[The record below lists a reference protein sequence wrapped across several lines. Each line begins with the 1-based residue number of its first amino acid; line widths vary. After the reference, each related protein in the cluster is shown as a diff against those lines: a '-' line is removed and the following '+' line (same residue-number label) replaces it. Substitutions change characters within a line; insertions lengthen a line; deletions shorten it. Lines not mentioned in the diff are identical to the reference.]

1 MSRNKE
7 DKERASDIRDEVR
20 QSTSLEGML
29 GSLASNLNS
38 GTPIPKNSSVGG
50 LEAMEEHHIDPSS
63 MIGQLPNSN
72 HQGDGHRIGKSSWGD
87 SLLINNP
94 NSHSPAQASDD
105 SNMVK
110 EASVQFK
117 DGDLGDLT
125 PVVADILSF
134 QFSDKRDEEINQL
147 HEAVKS
153 EMTKMCVNRVV
164 SNTQKKVKCAKN
176 FYYGKTGSLR
186 VEFSILS
193 QKYSMMA
200 KGAFTGN
207 EIIYPT
213 VEGDDVVGLIMRQF
227 DNELQDA
234 SSDFN
239 ITISKGWKE

>member
-7 DKERASDIRDEVR
+7 DKERTSDVRDEVR

-29 GSLASNLNS
+29 GALASNLNT
-38 GTPIPKNSSVGG
+38 GAPIPKNSSVGG
-50 LEAMEEHHIDPSS
+50 VDAPEDHHIDPSS
-63 MIGQLPNSN
+63 MLGQLPSSS
-72 HQGDGHRIGKSSWGD
+72 HAGDGHRIGKSSWGD

-94 NSHSPAQASDD
+94 NSHVQASNEP
-105 SNMVK
+105 NMVK
-110 EASVQFK
+110 ESSVHFK
-117 DGDLGDLT
+117 EGDLGDLT

-134 QFSDKRDEEINQL
+134 QFSEKREEEIAQL
-147 HEAVKS
+147 HEAVKT
-153 EMTKMCVNRVV
+153 EMTKMCVSRVV

-227 DNELQDA
+227 DNGLEDA
-234 SSDFN
+234 SGDFN
-239 ITISKGWKE
+239 ITISKGWK